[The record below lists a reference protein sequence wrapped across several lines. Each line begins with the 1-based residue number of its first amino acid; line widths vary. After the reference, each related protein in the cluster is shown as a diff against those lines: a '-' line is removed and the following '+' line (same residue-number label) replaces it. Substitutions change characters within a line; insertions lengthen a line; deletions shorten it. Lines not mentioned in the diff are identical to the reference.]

1 MSEREFVVINEEAA
15 RTAQNMMSF
24 NEYQLGSRT
33 KEYQED
39 VNEVYDLAEEVVA
52 RRGEEYRE
60 RAWRLATRYAKN
72 LGKYFNEEARI
83 GCMCPSVMISGAGN
97 FPVKKKEKQV
107 KAWDKNHEFYNY
119 CQSIRGKLNNLLYS
133 KEVIKSDDENA
144 IEALEEKID
153 SLREVQENMKEIN
166 KYYRKHHTLEGC
178 DLLTEKQ
185 LQKLQGSMDQ
195 FGYDRSPY
203 PSWALQNNLANI
215 KRCQQRVDE
224 LKKTKEKGTSEAD
237 YGDFKVIENTELMRI
252 QIVFDGKRS
261 KQLGKEIRD
270 SRKRYED
277 LRVHGGSD
285 PFWSDGANMN
295 LCRNHVMYFRKQVET
310 ELDPE
315 NYPEEYFLEI
325 PAEVSVHYMADPDG
339 IRSRST
345 AALEVL
351 KENQDF
357 QYLRSKLSGDLD
369 KETSQC
375 MNPVRYVLGME
386 DAIRR
391 DDLVVMRRCQD
402 PEYYVKYLRESRKK
416 LDKILGSPILE
427 PKLREGQLTIWDFIG
442 GQ

>member
-224 LKKTKEKGTSEAD
+224 LKKDQKRKAP
-237 YGDFKVIENTELMRI
+237 LRRI
-252 QIVFDGKRS
+252 MAI
-261 KQLGKEIRD
+261 
-270 SRKRYED
+270 SR
-277 LRVHGGSD
+277 
-285 PFWSDGANMN
+285 
-295 LCRNHVMYFRKQVET
+295 
-310 ELDPE
+310 
-315 NYPEEYFLEI
+315 
-325 PAEVSVHYMADPDG
+325 
-339 IRSRST
+339 
-345 AALEVL
+345 
-351 KENQDF
+351 
-357 QYLRSKLSGDLD
+357 
-369 KETSQC
+369 
-375 MNPVRYVLGME
+375 
-386 DAIRR
+386 
-391 DDLVVMRRCQD
+391 
-402 PEYYVKYLRESRKK
+402 
-416 LDKILGSPILE
+416 
-427 PKLREGQLTIWDFIG
+427 
-442 GQ
+442 

>member
-195 FGYDRSPY
+195 FGYD
-203 PSWALQNNLANI
+203 

-252 QIVFDGKRS
+252 QIVFDGKPDEAIRS
-261 KQLGKEIRD
+261 TLKANGFRWAPSQGAWQRQLTSNGKCA
-270 SRKRYED
+270 
-277 LRVHGGSD
+277 LRR
-285 PFWSDGANMN
+285 A
-295 LCRNHVMYFRKQVET
+295 VE
-310 ELDPE
+310 ELG
-315 NYPEEYFLEI
+315 
-325 PAEVSVHYMADPDG
+325 AEVQAS
-339 IRSRST
+339 
-345 AALEVL
+345 
-351 KENQDF
+351 
-357 QYLRSKLSGDLD
+357 
-369 KETSQC
+369 
-375 MNPVRYVLGME
+375 
-386 DAIRR
+386 
-391 DDLVVMRRCQD
+391 
-402 PEYYVKYLRESRKK
+402 
-416 LDKILGSPILE
+416 
-427 PKLREGQLTIWDFIG
+427 
-442 GQ
+442 

>member
-60 RAWRLATRYAKN
+60 RVWRLATRYAKN

-153 SLREVQENMKEIN
+153 NLREVQENMKEIN

-215 KRCQQRVDE
+215 KRCQQRVDK

-252 QIVFDGKRS
+252 QIVFDGKPDEAIRS
-261 KQLGKEIRD
+261 TLKANGFRWAPSQGAWQRQLTSNGK
-270 SRKRYED
+270 YA
-277 LRVHGGSD
+277 LRRVI
-285 PFWSDGANMN
+285 
-295 LCRNHVMYFRKQVET
+295 E
-310 ELDPE
+310 ELG
-315 NYPEEYFLEI
+315 
-325 PAEVSVHYMADPDG
+325 AEVQAS
-339 IRSRST
+339 
-345 AALEVL
+345 
-351 KENQDF
+351 
-357 QYLRSKLSGDLD
+357 
-369 KETSQC
+369 
-375 MNPVRYVLGME
+375 
-386 DAIRR
+386 
-391 DDLVVMRRCQD
+391 
-402 PEYYVKYLRESRKK
+402 
-416 LDKILGSPILE
+416 
-427 PKLREGQLTIWDFIG
+427 
-442 GQ
+442 